1 MQNKWKEWILRL
13 KGREKL
19 PKKNQI
25 LILLLAGI
33 LLLVIVFP
41 VPEQTQ
47 GVEKESMAADTGEEN
62 PEHYQEYLEQ
72 KMAETLEQVEGVGKV
87 SVMITLKS
95 SEQKIIEKDEQN
107 TSQAV
112 TEEDSEGGVRSTAD
126 ESYGETS
133 IYVQD
138 GDGRQSPYVS
148 KELTPEIEGVIV
160 IADGG
165 DNAVV
170 VQNITEAVQALFGVE
185 AHKIKIMKRHST

>member
-1 MQNKWKEWILRL
+1 MD
-13 KGREKL
+13 
-19 PKKNQI
+19 
-25 LILLLAGI
+25 
-33 LLLVIVFP
+33 
-41 VPEQTQ
+41 
-47 GVEKESMAADTGEEN
+47 ADTGEEN

-138 GDGRQSPYVS
+138 EMCIRDRDIFMLMIQRRKSPPCS
-148 KELTPEIEGVIV
+148 ACPTL
-160 IADGG
+160 
-165 DNAVV
+165 
-170 VQNITEAVQALFGVE
+170 
-185 AHKIKIMKRHST
+185 